1 MTLSSAVE
9 TFEQLAL
16 DEVFVWDMFSIEIVN
31 DWKINIGNDYITTGY
46 NEYKQHKLY
55 IYIWTHVKIQSF
67 PKTPLASVQV
77 AVKLLKGKM
86 TIFGEGVSRPA
97 LFYTLAACYF
107 LDDQIRSTF
116 LCSVGGDNGE
126 PPFLCW
132 WGLLDKK
139 KTEACWTLAEDMQN
153 LRGFWILAL
162 FFWVQQ
168 NHFDEAKS
176 ASRDRESSSLPA
188 IFSTDLNGWLKD
200 LVERCDVGNP
210 NYHFGMVY
218 ITHWWWF
225 WGWFII
231 RFTTLVGLHMHDP

>member
-116 LCSVGGDNGE
+116 LCSVGG
-126 PPFLCW
+126 
-132 WGLLDKK
+132 
-139 KTEACWTLAEDMQN
+139 TM
-153 LRGFWILAL
+153 
-162 FFWVQQ
+162 
-168 NHFDEAKS
+168 
-176 ASRDRESSSLPA
+176 
-188 IFSTDLNGWLKD
+188 
-200 LVERCDVGNP
+200 GNP
-210 NYHFGMVY
+210 HSYVGEVYWTKKRRKRVEHLQKTCRIFVDSEFWLYFFGFNKTISMKPSLHPGTGNRARYQPFSPLTWTV
-218 ITHWWWF
+218 
-225 WGWFII
+225 GWKI
-231 RFTTLVGLHMHDP
+231 L